1 MVYDSKP
8 HSPQAALWRNLP
20 LEAHGVSLMS
30 QPNHYPDP
38 TASPEKNSWSG
49 FFCWKAWFMF
59 YWSMILWGKESHFQ
73 QNCSAHSLRPK
84 KLTVLGGKWLAFPKN
99 ELPKIET
106 QNTRKKKPV
115 PNHRPLYGVFYTKK
129 RGYCKRHT
137 HQADGSAK
145 SADDWGPI
153 EKLMKQMGMDP
164 VALALCRKSACG
176 WWRFVCFFFAHK
188 FWPCKKSIGNELEYL
203 FGGNFWIFLGN
214 RRRKR
219 VLDKSWWLPQKK
231 QRTWKGSG
239 PRTST
244 SLV

>member
-1 MVYDSKP
+1 MIQNHTLPKLRFGGIYLWKHMVF
-8 HSPQAALWRNLP
+8 HSCHNQTTIPTQQPALKRIRGL
-20 LEAHGVSLMS
+20 VFFV
-30 QPNHYPDP
+30 
-38 TASPEKNSWSG
+38 EKLGSC
-49 FFCWKAWFMF
+49 FTEAWFCE
-59 YWSMILWGKESHFQ
+59 GKNLIFNRIVQHTPWDLRNWQFLVGNDWLFRKMNFQ
-73 QNCSAHSLRPK
+73 RLK
-84 KLTVLGGKWLAFPKN
+84 
-99 ELPKIET
+99 PKIPG
-106 QNTRKKKPV
+106 KKKPV

-219 VLDKSWWLPQKK
+219 VLNKSWWLPQKK